1 MVRVAK
7 MLNRHLPTLLT
18 CLSYPITNA
27 TTKGFN
33 TVMQA
38 LNYAARGFRSFDNY
52 QTLMLFFY

>member
-1 MVRVAK
+1 M
-7 MLNRHLPTLLT
+7 T